1 MKKLTAY
8 SEKRKERII
17 NDINMTENFMER
29 FLGLMG
35 KSDVGAEALLIE
47 PCKSIHMFFMKMPI
61 DAVFLDKNGRILAL
75 EKNLKPWSVSGIYKN
90 GRSVMEMPS
99 GSADRLGLECGEV
112 LAFSERPKTD

>member
-8 SEKRKERII
+8 SEKSKESII

-61 DAVFLDKNGRILAL
+61 DAVFLDKNGRILAV

-112 LAFSERPKTD
+112 LGFYERPKMD